1 MASIEAP
8 VTFGDIRGCHFQAEA
23 RPASVTSRGI
33 GQSETMNTLTVVAAI
48 VVVVVVAVIAVRAR
62 AEQRTEDQCS
72 RHLAEVGEEIDLR
85 DAAAWQKV
93 RVNSRS

>member
-8 VTFGDIRGCHFQAEA
+8 FTFGDILGCHFQAA
-23 RPASVTSRGI
+23 AHASSVTSGGI
-33 GQSETMNTLTVVAAI
+33 GQSEAMNTLTVVAAI
-48 VVVVVVAVIAVRAR
+48 LFVVVVAVIAARAR
-62 AEQRTEDQCS
+62 AEKKTEDQCS

-93 RVNSRS
+93 RVDSPS